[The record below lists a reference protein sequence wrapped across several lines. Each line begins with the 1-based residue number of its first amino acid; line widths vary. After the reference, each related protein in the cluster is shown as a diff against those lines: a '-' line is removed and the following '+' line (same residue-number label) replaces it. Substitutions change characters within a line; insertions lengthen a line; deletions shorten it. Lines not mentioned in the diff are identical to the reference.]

1 MDNSRSFPIGYRM
14 IQVYDAIS
22 WHYIYIYIY
31 IGVGQHIFVNFSG
44 RNMHLNH
51 VPAILGCTRYQGFD
65 PDPYGS
71 IGFRS
76 QRDDKPKFF
85 WVQKGTS
92 IYGHQFQKGTLL
104 EMTDFIDFI
113 GT

>member
-1 MDNSRSFPIGYRM
+1 
-14 IQVYDAIS
+14 
-22 WHYIYIYIY
+22 
-31 IGVGQHIFVNFSG
+31 
-44 RNMHLNH
+44 MHLNH

-76 QRDDKPKFF
+76 QRDDKPKFV